1 MVPAVAQATMV
12 EQALDRT
19 KEDCLRQCLELLRSR
34 EMELSVLEAQAEL
47 ERQEVNGKAPPTAV
61 LSPVTD

>member
-1 MVPAVAQATMV
+1 MV

-19 KEDCLRQCLELLRSR
+19 KEDCLRQCLELVRAR
-34 EMELSVLEAQAEL
+34 ELELSVLEAEAEL
-47 ERQEVNGKAPPTAV
+47 ERQEANGKAPPTAV